1 MTERQFAV
9 VWEQGG
15 GSRAALDWSRCPAV
29 ESIPGKVRGARVF
42 RGTRLPV
49 ATVIENPED
58 PSVDEVI
65 EPFDVTREQ
74 IEAVLDFV
82 AESGD
87 QFRCTRRSRS
97 ANRGSVRIG
106 SNSGAVFNV

>member
-1 MTERQFAV
+1 MV
-9 VWEQGG
+9 VIRRSPSCCEDGG
-15 GSRAALDWSRCPAV
+15 GSADV
-29 ESIPGKVRGARVF
+29 MRGNSGSDTVTYA
-42 RGTRLPV
+42 TRR
-49 ATVIENPED
+49 
-58 PSVDEVI
+58 
-65 EPFDVTREQ
+65 EPVTREQ